1 MVKVT
6 ISLTIDITIVNSWNS
21 HASALANLGAKSS
34 ITKLLTWIT
43 DPLSP
48 GILRFDCSPQL
59 GSGSPSEFGQKSF
72 FLADVV
78 NAITQ
83 ELCSN
88 TLECVI
94 NRLKMA
100 AQNFL
105 SLETSGRSSQDRRDV
120 MIKLHCIFQ
129 DNHIFITRLIILSL
143 IDYICDK
150 T

>member
-1 MVKVT
+1 MKLTKYHYFISILRGKIIIALRATTFLVK
-6 ISLTIDITIVNSWNS
+6 LE
-21 HASALANLGAKSS
+21 K
-34 ITKLLTWIT
+34 
-43 DPLSP
+43 SP

>member
-1 MVKVT
+1 MMKVT

-48 GILRFDCSPQL
+48 GILRFDCSHQL

-72 FLADVV
+72 FLAGVV

-105 SLETSGRSSQDRRDV
+105 SLETSGRSSQDRRET
-120 MIKLHCIFQ
+120 L
-129 DNHIFITRLIILSL
+129 
-143 IDYICDK
+143 
-150 T
+150 